1 MRSVIVVLALLL
13 PVVGFAAE
21 SKLFSRLDTDKS
33 GTISKDELLKSDLVV
48 VQGPNGQKQVVLRDM
63 AKDPKAVKMSEEQK
77 NRLFEQIDTD
87 KRFTPIRNLLGYYY
101 YVEVYKFQKVDMCS
115 ESANLVKLYDEKEK
129 HKNIVYEM
137 VLHPNGNLNG
147 SWVDNEDVLNP
158 YCPIG
163 QKRVENF

>member
-1 MRSVIVVLALLL
+1 MKNLMRSVIVVLALLL

-33 GTISKDELLKSDLVV
+33 GSISKDELLKSDLVV

-87 KRFTPIRNLLGYYY
+87 KNGFASRKEWSRASRDGFILL
-101 YVEVYKFQKVDMCS
+101 KF
-115 ESANLVKLYDEKEK
+115 
-129 HKNIVYEM
+129 
-137 VLHPNGNLNG
+137 
-147 SWVDNEDVLNP
+147 
-158 YCPIG
+158 
-163 QKRVENF
+163 